1 MFCPYCGTNLA
12 EGSAFCSTCGRS
24 LASAPRAAATPA
36 AEPDAPP
43 AAGGGSTTFSGGG
56 ESTPP
61 PVASQPVLFGE
72 GPRNPYPLRVDVP
85 YELFASRAAA
95 FFRLILFI
103 PAAAF
108 IYTVQQASQL
118 LGFFAGVAVVFTG
131 HYPNAMWRFNFTYA
145 NWIAQFWAY
154 LALITDD
161 YPELGP
167 GAHTVRV
174 HSAPFDG
181 PDGQED
187 SPPERSSRWRA
198 LLRIFLVVPQFIVVF
213 FVNIAGFVVVILQ
226 WFAVLVTGHRPEGL
240 TSFLSAVLRWN
251 TRLTAYTLLV
261 RDEYPPYSGAADAE
275 TTGRQ
280 GETTAFAVGLLFAAG
295 IGGVVA
301 LSIANQPEP
310 LRYNVAYEDA
320 AAGDRNSILEAVRYE
335 PTVAD
340 GNVDLYFTGGG
351 ADPAPDEVRVKP
363 GHRLVTMVWRIDN
376 ETDAELSTET
386 VDMWVVADGE
396 DIDAFEVRIDGRRN
410 FPIPEGDSAYAT
422 GFFEV
427 PDGAHV
433 TQFTFAPFF
442 GAQDIEINFS
452 HQE

>member
-1 MFCPYCGTNLA
+1 MF
-12 EGSAFCSTCGRS
+12 
-24 LASAPRAAATPA
+24 AP
-36 AEPDAPP
+36 E
-43 AAGGGSTTFSGGG
+43 
-56 ESTPP
+56 
-61 PVASQPVLFGE
+61 
-72 GPRNPYPLRVDVP
+72 PRNPYPLRVDVP
-85 YELFASRAAA
+85 YEPFASRLTA

-108 IYTVQQASQL
+108 IYTVQQVSQL
-118 LGFFAGVAVVFTG
+118 LGFFAGVTVVFTG

-181 PDGQED
+181 PEGQED
-187 SPPERSSRWRA
+187 APPERSSRWRA
-198 LLRIFLVVPQFIVVF
+198 LLRIVLVLPQFFVVF
-213 FVNIAGFVVVILQ
+213 FVNIAAFVVVILQ
-226 WFAVLVTGHRPEGL
+226 WFAVIFSGHRPEGL
-240 TSFLSAVLRWN
+240 TSFLSAALRWN
-251 TRLTAYTLLV
+251 TRLTAYSLLV

-275 TTGRQ
+275 ATGRK
-280 GETTAFAVGLLFAAG
+280 GEIAALAVGAVLAAA
-295 IGGVVA
+295 IGGIVV
-301 LSIANQPEP
+301 LSIANQPDAR
-310 LRYNVAYEDA
+310 RYNLAYEDA
-320 AAGDRNSILEAVRYE
+320 TAGDRDAILEAVRYE

-340 GNVDLYFTGGG
+340 GNIDLYLTGGG
-351 ADPAPDEVRVKP
+351 ADPSQDEVRVKP
-363 GHRLVTMVWRIDN
+363 GNRLVTMTWRIDN
-376 ETDAELSTET
+376 ETDSELSTET
-386 VDMWVVADGE
+386 VDMWIVAGDE
-396 DIDAFEVRIDGRRN
+396 DIDAFEVRIDGRQD
-410 FPIPEGDSAYAT
+410 FPIPAGGTAYAT

-427 PDGAHV
+427 PGDARV